1 MYGNLVQLSEDLT
14 ARATWRHVPVASAG
28 GEGPID
34 EGRLQEILFR
44 HADIL
49 PLAEI
54 DPAYGDPV
62 PVCMELATRA
72 GSADALYLTPTGR
85 IVLAEFKL
93 WRNPGAR
100 REVIGQILDY
110 ARVLASWDYDDLE
123 RAVRNRTKRSPFD
136 IVSEAHG
143 GVLEQAF
150 VDSVARRLKRG
161 EFLLLII
168 GDGIREGVEDIV
180 TYVQEHSGLRFNLAL
195 VEAAVFRRA
204 DGEDLII
211 QPRILART
219 ELIPRTVL
227 IRKTILEESDDDPIE
242 EHEPSPNEDENQ
254 RFWRAVLKD
263 FAFDDPEPEVPQPSR
278 GASVWVKLEGSGHGG
293 WGISFG
299 AFLNRNQSSIGTYLT
314 SRAGFPEERRVFD
327 EMVSALSSGEEPASS
342 LDGWKRW
349 SNSTGQP
356 RIGFNRSTEFVD
368 GTAIR
373 DFDEAVEWMREHFNR
388 LVSTLHPECRRR
400 LHTKR

>member
-1 MYGNLVQLSEDLT
+1 MYGNLFQLSEDLT
-14 ARATWRHVPVASAG
+14 ARTTWRQVPVASAG

-44 HADIL
+44 HAEIL

-85 IVLAEFKL
+85 IILAEFKL

-110 ARVLASWDYDDLE
+110 ARVLASWSYDDLE

-136 IVSEAHG
+136 IVSEAHAT
-143 GVLEQAF
+143 VQEHAF
-150 VDSVARRLKRG
+150 VDNVARWLKRG

-168 GDGIREGVEDIV
+168 GDGIREGVEEIV
-180 TYVQEHSGLRFNLAL
+180 SYVREHSSLRFNLAL

-204 DGEDLII
+204 DAEDLII
-211 QPRILART
+211 QPRVLART
-219 ELIPRTVL
+219 ELLPRT
-227 IRKTILEESDDDPIE
+227 ILVRRTAGEETDDDPVE
-242 EHEPSPNEDENQ
+242 EHESSPREDENQ
-254 RFWRAVLKD
+254 RFWTAVLKD
-263 FAFDDPEPEVPQPSR
+263 FAFDDPVPEVPQPSSD
-278 GASVWVKLEGSGHGG
+278 ATVWVKVEGSGFGG

-299 AFLNRNQSSIGTYLT
+299 AHLKRNQSSISCYLT
-314 SRAGFPEERRVFD
+314 WRAGFPECERVYD
-327 EMVSALSSGEEPASS
+327 EIVRAVSEDDELGRG
-342 LDGWKRW
+342 LVGLTRW
-349 SNSTGQP
+349 STSNGRP
-356 RIGFNRSTEFVD
+356 RLGFRRDTEFVEE
-368 GTAIR
+368 TIR
-373 DFDEAVEWMREHFNR
+373 DLDEAVEWMREHFNR

-400 LHTKR
+400 LNAKR